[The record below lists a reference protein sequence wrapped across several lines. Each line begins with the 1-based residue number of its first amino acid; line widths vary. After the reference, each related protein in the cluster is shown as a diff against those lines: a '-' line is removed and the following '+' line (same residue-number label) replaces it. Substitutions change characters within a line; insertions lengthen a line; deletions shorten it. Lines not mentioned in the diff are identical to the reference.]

1 MVGQTNKRGTE
12 MNRKMLGLVTAV
24 LLAGPLAANA
34 LPVTWSVGG
43 TLNSGGDVW
52 GTFTYDADTQQYS
65 DTIFGTTGPN
75 ACSYTAIARNRGANG
90 FDLWNNC
97 DPNGILR
104 FVPGQALTNDGT
116 YVSFIEGSFISDL
129 DLNVI
134 DGFKDGYC
142 LVPEPATLGLLGL
155 GLAGVGFARRR
166 TKSSAASV

>member
-34 LPVTWSVGG
+34 LPVTWSVNGNLNGG
-43 TLNSGGDVW
+43 GVLW
-52 GTFTYDADTQQYS
+52 GSFTYDADTQQYS
-65 DTIFGTTGPN
+65 DVNFGTTGPN
-75 ACSYTAIARNRGANG
+75 ACTYSAVARNFGGNG
-90 FDLWNNC
+90 FDLWSDC
-97 DPNGILR
+97 KGGGILR
-104 FVPGQALTNDGT
+104 ILADSPFANDSTGT
-116 YVSFIEGSFISDL
+116 YYNEGSFISDL

-134 DGFKDGYC
+134 DTFKDGYC
-142 LVPEPATLGLLGL
+142 EVPEPATLGLLGL